1 MLFDNDKYLFFN
13 WAKTIKLSKWTYGLS
28 WRIKLRK
35 LSSTSDL
42 AFSKFLLL
50 LLFLFITSYLC
61 LVSFL
66 VFFSISHLL
75 LYFVSAFIFSLITVL
90 TFPRC
95 LNLYLLLLLC
105 IYLFF
110 SFSLKFII
118 WFFFFLLIFFS
129 KACKLFFRFFFRY
142 LFIFVTS
149 YSHLFFLSL
158 FLNFFIYIPWTSYI

>member
-1 MLFDNDKYLFFN
+1 MINILFFN

-142 LFIFVTS
+142 LFIFVS
-149 YSHLFFLSL
+149 S
-158 FLNFFIYIPWTSYI
+158 